1 MYNHKSEV
9 AQFRQQQALRE
20 QSAQQALTGF
30 AVVANHES
38 INARMEREGRYMLRL
53 IREGREQEVL
63 ALLETHPWGAGAIG
77 QSSPESEE

>member
-1 MYNHKSEV
+1 VYNHKSEV

-63 ALLETHPWGAGAIG
+63 ALLETHAWGAGAIG
-77 QSSPESEE
+77 QSFPESEE

>member
-38 INARMEREGRYMLRL
+38 INARMEREGLYMLRL

-63 ALLETHPWGAGAIG
+63 ALLETHAWGAGAIG
-77 QSSPESEE
+77 QSSPESEK

>member
-38 INARMEREGRYMLRL
+38 INARMEREGCYMLRL

-63 ALLETHPWGAGAIG
+63 ALLETHAWGAGAIG

>member
-63 ALLETHPWGAGAIG
+63 ALLETHAWGAGAIG

>member
-1 MYNHKSEV
+1 VYNHKSEV

-63 ALLETHPWGAGAIG
+63 ALLETHAWGAGAIG
-77 QSSPESEE
+77 QPSPESEK